1 MLKWPKKPLLAV
13 LAALTAVG
21 LGVPCAMA
29 DGTAAA
35 TAYITVAAVGGT
47 TLDGRTYKAYRLGS
61 YGKTDVRVDPDSG
74 DRYAA
79 SIPVSTDPDKAE
91 VVTDAGSKAGFT
103 GDDMLAA
110 AWASTDS
117 AKLEAFARELAS
129 SLSNTEPAASVEG
142 AGRMGPFTPGVYLV
156 SGSDGSACLTGT
168 LPSEGVG
175 DRSHVLGIAE
185 FEGDAQAA
193 AAPQANSDE
202 SLATLDDDGDTSGSP
217 IARYAAPTTVYHRLF
232 DGTVTSTALDNE
244 DPAISIYT
252 GGNMDYM
259 NGLEIE
265 GSVIVNG
272 NLTHGRGLVAGR
284 AN

>member
-91 VVTDAGSKAGFT
+91 VVQAGFT
-103 GDDMLAA
+103 GDDKLAA

-142 AGRMGPFTPGVYLV
+142 RA
-156 SGSDGSACLTGT
+156 AW
-168 LPSEGVG
+168 
-175 DRSHVLGIAE
+175 DRSRPACIWY
-185 FEGDAQAA
+185 
-193 AAPQANSDE
+193 P
-202 SLATLDDDGDTSGSP
+202 
-217 IARYAAPTTVYHRLF
+217 APTARH
-232 DGTVTSTALDNE
+232 A
-244 DPAISIYT
+244 
-252 GGNMDYM
+252 
-259 NGLEIE
+259 
-265 GSVIVNG
+265 
-272 NLTHGRGLVAGR
+272 
-284 AN
+284 

>member
-1 MLKWPKKPLLAV
+1 MSKWPKKPLLAV

-35 TAYITVAAVGGT
+35 TAYISVEAAGGT

-61 YGKTDVRVDPDSG
+61 YGKTDVRVDQDSG

-79 SIPVSTDPDKAE
+79 SIPVSTDPDRADA
-91 VVTDAGSKAGFT
+91 VADAGSKAGFT

-117 AKLEAFARELAS
+117 AKLEAFARGLAS
-129 SLSNTEPAASVEG
+129 SLSDAEPAASVEG

-193 AAPQANSDE
+193 AAQANSDE

-217 IARYAAPTTVYHRLF
+217 MARYAAPTTVYHRLF

-252 GGNMDYM
+252 GGNL
-259 NGLEIE
+259 N
-265 GSVIVNG
+265 
-272 NLTHGRGLVAGR
+272 
-284 AN
+284 

>member
-1 MLKWPKKPLLAV
+1 MSQWPKKPLLAV

-29 DGTAAA
+29 NGTAAA
-35 TAYITVAAVGGT
+35 TAYISVEAAGGT

-61 YGKTDVRVDPDSG
+61 YGKTDVRVDRDSG

-79 SIPVSTDPDKAE
+79 SIPVSTDPDRADA
-91 VVTDAGSKAGFT
+91 VADAGAKAGFT

-110 AWASTDS
+110 AWASIDS
-117 AKLEAFARELAS
+117 AKLEAFARGLAS
-129 SLSNTEPAASVEG
+129 SLSDAEPAASVEG

-193 AAPQANSDE
+193 QRRRRIQT
-202 SLATLDDDGDTSGSP
+202 SLWRRSMTTATP
-217 IARYAAPTTVYHRLF
+217 PARR
-232 DGTVTSTALDNE
+232 
-244 DPAISIYT
+244 
-252 GGNMDYM
+252 
-259 NGLEIE
+259 
-265 GSVIVNG
+265 
-272 NLTHGRGLVAGR
+272 
-284 AN
+284 

>member
-110 AWASTDS
+110 A
-117 AKLEAFARELAS
+117 
-129 SLSNTEPAASVEG
+129 
-142 AGRMGPFTPGVYLV
+142 
-156 SGSDGSACLTGT
+156 
-168 LPSEGVG
+168 
-175 DRSHVLGIAE
+175 
-185 FEGDAQAA
+185 
-193 AAPQANSDE
+193 
-202 SLATLDDDGDTSGSP
+202 
-217 IARYAAPTTVYHRLF
+217 
-232 DGTVTSTALDNE
+232 
-244 DPAISIYT
+244 
-252 GGNMDYM
+252 
-259 NGLEIE
+259 
-265 GSVIVNG
+265 
-272 NLTHGRGLVAGR
+272 
-284 AN
+284 

>member
-1 MLKWPKKPLLAV
+1 
-13 LAALTAVG
+13 
-21 LGVPCAMA
+21 MA

-35 TAYITVAAVGGT
+35 TAYISVEAAGGT

-61 YGKTDVRVDPDSG
+61 YGRTDVRVDTDSG

-79 SIPVSTDPDKAE
+79 SIPVSTDPDRADA
-91 VVTDAGSKAGFT
+91 VADAGSKAGFT

-117 AKLEAFARELAS
+117 TKLEAFARGLAS
-129 SLSNTEPAASVEG
+129 SLSDAEPAASVEG

-185 FEGDAQAA
+185 FEGDAYALPSA
-193 AAPQANSDE
+193 GTYWMVRVSGGADKASV
-202 SLATLDDDGDTSGSP
+202 TVSGSN
-217 IARYAAPTTVYHRLF
+217 AEAKALLKGL
-232 DGTVTSTALDNE
+232 DGSTVTVGDRLEGNIM
-244 DPAISIYT
+244 PPMT
-252 GGNMDYM
+252 GGRYDVARAGALAGVVTL
-259 NGLEIE
+259 GLLI
-265 GSVIVNG
+265 
-272 NLTHGRGLVAGR
+272 AGCVFLR
-284 AN
+284 RRNTSPLDR

>member
-1 MLKWPKKPLLAV
+1 MSKWPKKPLLAV

-35 TAYITVAAVGGT
+35 TAYISVEAAGGT

-61 YGKTDVRVDPDSG
+61 YGKTDVRVDQDSG

-79 SIPVSTDPDKAE
+79 SIPVSTDPDRADA
-91 VVTDAGSKAGFT
+91 VADAGSKAGFT
-103 GDDMLAA
+103 GDDMLVA
-110 AWASTDS
+110 AWASTDF
-117 AKLEAFARELAS
+117 AKLEAFARGLAS
-129 SLSNTEPAASVEG
+129 SLSDAEPAASVEG

-185 FEGDAQAA
+185 FEG
-193 AAPQANSDE
+193 
-202 SLATLDDDGDTSGSP
+202 
-217 IARYAAPTTVYHRLF
+217 
-232 DGTVTSTALDNE
+232 
-244 DPAISIYT
+244 
-252 GGNMDYM
+252 
-259 NGLEIE
+259 
-265 GSVIVNG
+265 
-272 NLTHGRGLVAGR
+272 GR
-284 AN
+284 AGGGSAAGEFRRVSGDAR